1 MCHEN
6 QTRNLESVWKFFLSK
21 DLMMGH
27 ENLRKNFAPRG
38 SGHFW
43 NFSEY
48 IQMHQKGEYV
58 NNEWQ
63 LSIVLDSFHSLG
75 LFVNLV
81 RIFTIL
87 IREVLQHLAISNT

>member
-1 MCHEN
+1 
-6 QTRNLESVWKFFLSK
+6 
-21 DLMMGH
+21 MGH

-48 IQMHQKGEYV
+48 IQMHQKGEYIYTFNSVQCFEYV

-63 LSIVLDSFHSLG
+63 LSIVLDSFHSLVF
-75 LFVNLV
+75 FVNLV

-87 IREVLQHLAISNT
+87 IREVLHIWQ

>member
-1 MCHEN
+1 
-6 QTRNLESVWKFFLSK
+6 
-21 DLMMGH
+21 MGH

-48 IQMHQKGEYV
+48 IQMHQKGSIYTFIQFNVQFLEYV

>member
-1 MCHEN
+1 MIFFQLLNVYETKNNKNDHHKKSVIFFFDNSNLVCHEN

-48 IQMHQKGEYV
+48 IQMHQKGEY
-58 NNEWQ
+58 
-63 LSIVLDSFHSLG
+63 IY
-75 LFVNLV
+75 
-81 RIFTIL
+81 I
-87 IREVLQHLAISNT
+87 